1 MHQFPQEHSEW
12 KKKKK
17 EEKYHLPVVDQNTI
31 FMQKN
36 LVGGR
41 GGQNEVYVLHVL
53 PAQGKLVSQQVT

>member
-12 KKKKK
+12 KKKR

-36 LVGGR
+36 LGG

-53 PAQGKLVSQQVT
+53 PAQGKLVLQQVT

>member
-1 MHQFPQEHSEW
+1 M
-12 KKKKK
+12 KKKK

-36 LVGGR
+36 L

-53 PAQGKLVSQQVT
+53 PAQGKLVLQQVT

>member
-12 KKKKK
+12 KKK

-36 LVGGR
+36 L

-53 PAQGKLVSQQVT
+53 PAQGKLVLQQMT

>member
-1 MHQFPQEHSEW
+1 M
-12 KKKKK
+12 KKKR

-36 LVGGR
+36 FWGG

-53 PAQGKLVSQQVT
+53 PAQGKLVLQQVT